1 MSDASIKILDGD
13 GATEYLHTD
22 EKSYGGTNKNDQY
35 TLLADSRRVTYTA
48 VMEAVS
54 CATSAAHVAILQA
67 DGTNYTKLW
76 GIDIQQ
82 VGLPTAA
89 LANFQILRTTTAGS
103 GGTSI
108 SAYPMDGADTS
119 PYGGVIQTLPSSK
132 GTEGVMLLKRRISM
146 VAALPVSS
154 DQSWSWRADT
164 NQKPITVG
172 TANTGGVCLKIVT
185 GIASLTVDVILHFY
199 TTATL

>member
-1 MSDASIKILDGD
+1 MSTIKILDAD

-22 EKSYGGTNKNDQY
+22 ERTYDGTASNNQY
-35 TLLADSRRVTYTA
+35 TLLAGSVRTTYTA
-48 VMEAVS
+48 VAEAVS
-54 CATSAAHVAILQA
+54 CATSNSHVIFIQA
-67 DGTNYTKLW
+67 DGTNYTKLY

-103 GGTSI
+103 GGSSI

-146 VAALPVSS
+146 VAALPVSL
-154 DQSWSWRADT
+154 DQSWSWRADP
-164 NQKPITVG
+164 NYKPITMG
-172 TANTGGVCLKIVT
+172 TANSGGICLKIITGVT
-185 GIASLTVDVILHFY
+185 SLTVDVTLHFY